1 MKRRPLPLPILFC
14 AALAAAIPFSCGDA
28 NTTNTLPDDES
39 TDAGRRDTGGDR
51 ASPDAVAQ
59 SDAGVQ
65 PGDFDGDTVADA
77 KDNCPAFSNTDQ
89 SDADSDG
96 IGDACDCVPADAQ
109 IAAYLVATDDL
120 ATEKGTF
127 APAAGFDATSWSFGD
142 GAYRQGRLALGAND
156 ATFLQSSKALEDVF
170 VEVRAASTEI
180 ADQSATDLRQIVLL
194 AGASSTA
201 TTFTA
206 TGCGIEVVEGLTPS
220 QKISVLALGG
230 SPGAVTTTATTRVNR
245 TAVQANEEF
254 RLRMIRRGGQMTCTV
269 TVGDGGSFTATASGV
284 GGPGAI
290 GFLTR
295 ETKALFKDVKVCRF
309 GS

>member
-1 MKRRPLPLPILFC
+1 MKRRSLPLPICF
-14 AALAAAIPFSCGDA
+14 LAAFAAIAPFSCGA
-28 NTTNTLPDDES
+28 GNTTNALPDEDFDS
-39 TDAGRRDTGGDR
+39 GRARDTGGDR
-51 ASPDAVAQ
+51 ASDGGTTE
-59 SDAGVQ
+59 SETGSQ
-65 PGDFDGDTVADA
+65 PGDFDGDAVADA
-77 KDNCPAFSNTDQ
+77 KDNCPAFSNADQ
-89 SDADSDG
+89 ADADSDG

-109 IAAYLVATDDL
+109 IAAYMVAQDDL

-127 APAAGFDATSWSFGD
+127 APAPGFDATSWSYGD
-142 GAYRQGRLALGAND
+142 GAYRLSRLALGAND
-156 ATFLQSSKALEDVF
+156 ATFLQTSKPLEDVF

-180 ADQSATDLRQIVLL
+180 ANLSATDLRQIVIL
-194 AGASSTA
+194 AGASSSA
-201 TTFTA
+201 TTFAA

-230 SPGAVTTTATTRVNR
+230 SPGAVTTTATTRIDR

-254 RLRMIRRGGQMTCTV
+254 KLRMIRRGGQMTCTV

-295 ETKALFKDVKVCRF
+295 ETKALFKDLKVCRY
-309 GS
+309 GN